1 MVVELEG
8 IVIDEVALTLVKEPS
23 RGRDYLTALR

>member
-8 IVIDEVALTLVKEPS
+8 VVIDEVALTLGQ
-23 RGRDYLTALR
+23 RTLTRARFLTA